1 MLGLFL
7 LLAAAVLGFVVWALW
22 IPEPMPEAF
31 AALRTNENILIETD
45 PWLVFQINGAEVE
58 TGLIVYPGA
67 RVDARSYAPMAR
79 SISEKGYLVVVPKMP
94 LNLAVFSPN
103 KAAEIQKA
111 YPNIKTWI
119 IAGHSLGGTMAARFA
134 SKNPQSIR
142 GLVLLAS
149 YPLTASNLQ
158 NTDLPVISI
167 YGSNDG
173 LATLDDVRASKENL
187 PGSTKWVEIV
197 GGNHAQ
203 FAWYGDQ
210 SGDRKAEISRA
221 EQQNRVTFE
230 LISFLE
236 TITVK

>member
-7 LLAAAVLGFVVWALW
+7 LLAGAVLGFVVWALW

-111 YPNIKTWI
+111 YPNIKIWI

-142 GLVLLAS
+142 GLVLLTS

-173 LATLDDVRASKENL
+173 IATLDEVRTSKENL
-187 PGSTKWVEIV
+187 PESTKWVEIV
-197 GGNHAQ
+197 GGNHSQ

-210 SGDRKAEISRA
+210 SGDSKAEISRT
-221 EQQNRVTFE
+221 EQQNKVTFE
-230 LISFLE
+230 LLNFLE